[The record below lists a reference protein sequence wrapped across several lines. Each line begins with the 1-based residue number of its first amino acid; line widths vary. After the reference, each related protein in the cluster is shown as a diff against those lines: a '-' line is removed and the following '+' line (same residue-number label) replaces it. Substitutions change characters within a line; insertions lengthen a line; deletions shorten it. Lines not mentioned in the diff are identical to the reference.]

1 MSKEKRA
8 VVNSDLTSKRSLALP
23 SAVAERRNQKMI
35 DEIGEVRHTDT
46 SYRNRG
52 GNHSVNPKG
61 VKASSRR
68 TQLLA
73 LSKFVN
79 KAFTGWTIKTQS

>member
-8 VVNSDLTSKRSLALP
+8 AVNSDLTSKRSLALP
-23 SAVAERRNQKMI
+23 LAVAERRDQKMT
-35 DEIGEVRHTDT
+35 DEIGGARQTELRC
-46 SYRNRG
+46 RNRG
-52 GNHSVNPKG
+52 GNHLVNPKE